1 MLDQY
6 HLEQHHWV
14 YARPAIVFAVQGLHH
29 LVQSAKIHCPVYF
42 PQQMLLWHQT
52 VYANHLDYVTIHFPA
67 FQHLSHHLL
76 LILPLMNEKAQL
88 MLDFFDRLRGSLR
101 ASRRL
106 PLSYQENHPLGE
118 TPPGRKRCVSLMKSI
133 MKCRSH
139 LSLLPHVIHDFQGSF
154 PVKPQSTESGYL
166 QYFPCVRDAV

>member
-1 MLDQY
+1 MLMLDQY

-29 LVQSAKIHCPVYF
+29 LVQSAKIHCSVYF

-88 MLDFFDRLRGSLR
+88 MLDFFV
-101 ASRRL
+101 RL
-106 PLSYQENHPLGE
+106 PPTRKTLSEV
-118 TPPGRKRCVSLMKSI
+118 RMSKSLASSTSCGIIKQKLFCYYYFIFIKIPM
-133 MKCRSH
+133 
-139 LSLLPHVIHDFQGSF
+139 LLF
-154 PVKPQSTESGYL
+154 
-166 QYFPCVRDAV
+166 

>member
-29 LVQSAKIHCPVYF
+29 LVQSAKIHCSVYF

-88 MLDFFDRLRGSLR
+88 LLDFFDK
-101 ASRRL
+101 
-106 PLSYQENHPLGE
+106 LS
-118 TPPGRKRCVSLMKSI
+118 
-133 MKCRSH
+133 
-139 LSLLPHVIHDFQGSF
+139 
-154 PVKPQSTESGYL
+154 
-166 QYFPCVRDAV
+166 